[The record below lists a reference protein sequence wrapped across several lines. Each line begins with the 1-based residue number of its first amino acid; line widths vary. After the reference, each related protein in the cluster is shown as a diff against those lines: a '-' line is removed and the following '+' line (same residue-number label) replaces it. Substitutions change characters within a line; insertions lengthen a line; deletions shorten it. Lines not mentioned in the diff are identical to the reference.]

1 MIQGGNDEQVPVAST
16 QLLATHEC
24 SIGQDLERWVYPG
37 QSHAGVIGP
46 SADDMMQWIAD
57 RFAGG
62 TNPDP
67 YVPTG
72 RPDIQITGCS

>member
-37 QSHAGVIGP
+37 QSHAGVIP
-46 SADDMMQWIAD
+46 VSADMVHWIGD

-62 TNPDP
+62 PNPDP

-72 RPDIQITGCS
+72 QDKIQQTHWPT

>member
-1 MIQGGNDEQVPVAST
+1 MST
-16 QLLATHEC
+16 QILASHLC
-24 SIGQDLERWVYPG
+24 DLHQVVQRWIYPG

-46 SADDMMQWIAD
+46 SFNDMAQWIAD

-62 TNPDP
+62 ANPDP

-72 RPDIQITGCS
+72 QPDIQISGCT